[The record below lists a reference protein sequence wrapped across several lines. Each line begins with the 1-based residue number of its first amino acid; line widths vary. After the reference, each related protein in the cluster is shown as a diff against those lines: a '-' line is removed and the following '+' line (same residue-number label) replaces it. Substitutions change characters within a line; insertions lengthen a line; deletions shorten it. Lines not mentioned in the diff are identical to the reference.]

1 MWSKLCT
8 IELYRLGRASTPLWE
23 ACQVST
29 ASATLLNSERHIQDP
44 ERTGIVQS
52 TEGADQ
58 STLLTTQL
66 GSGLSAGS
74 SPFLLTTLPLLTWVT
89 LQREEAVGHR
99 EQAQHGLR
107 HRQQPGWG
115 RVQRNY
121 SRMRLAELGGRVRRV
136 GNRRSLNNPRML
148 SDTRVSAGERSVP
161 QIRSRTPGSRE
172 DASPTPLAPA
182 SGKSIACPAL
192 SRRSSRVAFPTSV
205 RGHAWAG

>member
-1 MWSKLCT
+1 M
-8 IELYRLGRASTPLWE
+8 
-23 ACQVST
+23 ST

-52 TEGADQ
+52 TEGADR

-74 SPFLLTTLPLLTWVT
+74 SPFLLATVPLLTWVT

-115 RVQRNY
+115 RVQ
-121 SRMRLAELGGRVRRV
+121 
-136 GNRRSLNNPRML
+136 
-148 SDTRVSAGERSVP
+148 
-161 QIRSRTPGSRE
+161 
-172 DASPTPLAPA
+172 
-182 SGKSIACPAL
+182 
-192 SRRSSRVAFPTSV
+192 
-205 RGHAWAG
+205 